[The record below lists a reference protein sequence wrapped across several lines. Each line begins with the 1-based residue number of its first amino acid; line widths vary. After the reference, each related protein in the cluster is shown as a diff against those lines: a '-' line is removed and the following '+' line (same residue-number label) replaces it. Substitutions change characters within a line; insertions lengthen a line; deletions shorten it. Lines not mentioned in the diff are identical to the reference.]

1 MAPEPRSPHPFDPLE
16 MFAPDLF
23 AGRVALVTGGGTGIG
38 RETALG
44 FARYGADV
52 IVAGRTAESL
62 QETVALA
69 EAFGVRAIGV
79 PTNIR
84 EPDQVDALRDRGL
97 AEFGHVDFLVNNAG
111 GQFPALPS
119 QISDNGWRSV
129 IDLNLN
135 GTWNMINRFMGPM
148 TEAGFGS
155 IVNVIHV
162 YSFDRGAPLF
172 VHSGAARAGV
182 LNMTRTMAPY
192 LGYHGVN
199 INAFAPGTIGTEGV
213 QSNEFDKMGIDAE
226 RALEIADTVGPMR
239 RMGKADEMAAIILFL
254 CSPAARFIN
263 GADLVADGGEMR
275 TNWFNFFERGEL

>member
-1 MAPEPRSPHPFDPLE
+1 MTSPAAPIDPLDT
-16 MFAPDLF
+16 FRPDLF
-23 AGRVALVTGGGTGIG
+23 AGRVALITGAGTGIG
-38 RETALG
+38 RETALA

-52 IVAGRTAESL
+52 VLAGRTEATLE
-62 QETVALA
+62 ETAALVADA
-69 EAFGVRAIGV
+69 GTRALPV

-84 EPDQVDALRDRGL
+84 EPAQIEHLRDRAL
-97 AEFGHVDFLVNNAG
+97 TEMGHVDFLINNAG

-129 IDLNLN
+129 VDLNLN

-148 TEAGFGS
+148 TEAGFGA

-182 LNMTRTMAPY
+182 LNLTRSMAPY
-192 LGYHGVN
+192 LGYHGVT
-199 INAFAPGTIGTEGV
+199 INALAPGTIGTEGV
-213 QSNEFDKMGIDAE
+213 QANEFSEMGIDPD
-226 RALEIADTVGPMR
+226 RALEIADQVGPMR
-239 RMGKADEMAAIILFL
+239 RMGRSDEMAAIILFL
-254 CSPAARFIN
+254 CSPAARFVN

-275 TNWFNFFERGEL
+275 ANWFTFFERGDL